1 MTNLLGGKLTTS
13 GTRERTV
20 INVTSGPKAIE
31 ELALD
36 VVILILQPVFFKWE
50 MTHCWESAKN
60 QPECPVSEAFHANSF
75 KVSFQV
81 FQIFFLEI
89 KKNPKIFRKFKFSK
103 KIYNNICF
111 YFSNNF
117 VGWSLECSGLQGRI
131 RRRGPVL
138 LRRA

>member
-36 VVILILQPVFFKWE
+36 VVIPSILQPVFFKWE

-75 KVSFQV
+75 KVSFQL
-81 FQIFFLEI
+81 FKNSILFLKFF
-89 KKNPKIFRKFKFSK
+89 
-103 KIYNNICF
+103 
-111 YFSNNF
+111 
-117 VGWSLECSGLQGRI
+117 
-131 RRRGPVL
+131 
-138 LRRA
+138 